1 MAQKS
6 PITFREITSDAHLT
20 AYSSFTKRYI
30 DVEYPLD
37 YLKRS
42 KVMALVTE
50 NDNGDIQSMF
60 GGYIVALQGPF
71 RVLEQLPQAIVQDH
85 KELQQKL
92 DKCFELTGLWIHPLL
107 KNGTFRAK
115 FWLRLFMDLVA
126 QTIKGKSYLLYSY
139 DASKKKLGEMYSIC
153 KPCRIFEGEVFIP
166 GMTVQATEIV
176 EMGSIH
182 AVMRAFY
189 KEPAYVAR
197 FLGKRLFRKRLAYRK
212 QEAAHELEQ
221 VPVFN

>member
-6 PITFREITSDAHLT
+6 PLVFREISSDLQLT
-20 AYSSFTKRYI
+20 AFSSFTKRYL
-30 DVEYPLD
+30 DVDYPLD

-50 NDNGDIQSMF
+50 NDEGDIQTMF
-60 GGYIVALQGPF
+60 GGYIIALAGPF
-71 RVLEQLPQAIVQDH
+71 RVLQQLPQEIVEANE
-85 KELQQKL
+85 ELQAKL
-92 DKCFELTGLWIHPLL
+92 EKCFEVTGLWVHPLV
-107 KNGTFRAK
+107 KNGTLRAK
-115 FWLRLFMDLVA
+115 FWLRLFFDLVG
-126 QTIKGKSYLLYSY
+126 QTIKGKSHVLYSY

-153 KPCRIFEGEVFIP
+153 KPCRIFEGQVYIP
-166 GMTVQATEIV
+166 GMTSQAIEIV

-197 FLGKRLFRKRLAYRK
+197 FLGKRLFRKKLAYRK
-212 QEAAHELEQ
+212 QDAAHEIEL
-221 VPVFN
+221 PAYN

>member
-6 PITFREITSDAHLT
+6 PLVFREISSDLQLT
-20 AYSSFTKRYI
+20 AFSSFTKRYL
-30 DVEYPLD
+30 DVDYPLD

-50 NDNGDIQSMF
+50 NEEGDIQTMF
-60 GGYIVALQGPF
+60 GGYIIALQGPF
-71 RVLEQLPQAIVQDH
+71 RVLQQLPQDLVEANE
-85 KELQQKL
+85 ELQSKL
-92 DKCFELTGLWIHPLL
+92 EKCFEITGLWVHPLV
-107 KNGTFRAK
+107 KNGALRAK
-115 FWLRLFMDLVA
+115 FWLRLFFDLVG
-126 QTIKGKSYLLYSY
+126 QTIKGKSYVLYSY

-153 KPCRIFEGEVFIP
+153 KPCRIFEGQVYIP
-166 GMTVQATEIV
+166 GMTSQAIEIV

-197 FLGKRLFRKRLAYRK
+197 FLGKRLFRKKIAYRK
-212 QEAAHELEQ
+212 QDATHEIEL
-221 VPVFN
+221 PAYN

>member
-6 PITFREITSDAHLT
+6 PLVFREISSDLQLT
-20 AYSSFTKRYI
+20 AFSSFTKRYL
-30 DVEYPLD
+30 DVDYPLD

-50 NDNGDIQSMF
+50 NEEGDIQTMF
-60 GGYIVALQGPF
+60 GGYIIALQGPF
-71 RVLEQLPQAIVQDH
+71 RVLQQLPQDLVEANE
-85 KELQQKL
+85 ELQSKL
-92 DKCFELTGLWIHPLL
+92 EKCFEVTGLWVHPLV
-107 KNGTFRAK
+107 KNGALRAK
-115 FWLRLFMDLVA
+115 FWLRLFFDLVG
-126 QTIKGKSYLLYSY
+126 QTIKGKSYVLYSY

-153 KPCRIFEGEVFIP
+153 KPCRIFEGQVYIP
-166 GMTVQATEIV
+166 GMTSQAIEIV

-197 FLGKRLFRKRLAYRK
+197 FLGKRLFRKKLAYRK
-212 QEAAHELEQ
+212 QDAAHEIEL
-221 VPVFN
+221 PAYN

>member
-6 PITFREITSDAHLT
+6 PLVFRELNSDLQLT
-20 AYSSFTKRYI
+20 AFSGFTKRYL
-30 DVEYPLD
+30 DVHYPLD

-50 NDNGDIQSMF
+50 NDEGDIQTMF
-60 GGYIVALQGPF
+60 GGYILALNGPF
-71 RVLEQLPQAIVQDH
+71 RVLQQLPKEVVESNA
-85 KELQQKL
+85 ELQSKL
-92 DKCFELTGLWIHPLL
+92 DKCFELTGLWIHPLV
-107 KNGTFRAK
+107 KNGTLRTK
-115 FWLRLFMDLVA
+115 FWLRLFMDLVG
-126 QTIKGKSYLLYSY
+126 QTIKGKSYALYSY

-153 KPCRIFEGEVFIP
+153 KPCRIFEGQVYIP
-166 GMTVQATEIV
+166 GMTSQAIEIV

-197 FLGKRLFRKRLAYRK
+197 FLGKRLFRKKLAYRK
-212 QEAAHELEQ
+212 QDAANELEL
-221 VPVFN
+221 PAYN